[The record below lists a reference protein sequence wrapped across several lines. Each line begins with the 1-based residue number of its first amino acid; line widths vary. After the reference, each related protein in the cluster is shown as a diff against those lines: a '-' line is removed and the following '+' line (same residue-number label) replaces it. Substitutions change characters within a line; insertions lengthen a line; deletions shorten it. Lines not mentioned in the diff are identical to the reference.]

1 MAHKKS
7 IAVVTG
13 LGYAFLHK
21 GLINRITKLLYKMT
35 KGIHQKIIFENED
48 DMNFFI
54 DSKLVQKERAGFV
67 NGCGIDVDDYKPVPK
82 KVIIQNADSHL

>member
-1 MAHKKS
+1 
-7 IAVVTG
+7 
-13 LGYAFLHK
+13 
-21 GLINRITKLLYKMT
+21 MT

-82 KVIIQNADSHL
+82 KRYFFGYDCENNEKQ